1 MLKIIMISSNSQRQ
15 ITSHGIFPIDVQAR
29 LSAVPLLLT
38 SSAHIPPAP
47 AWLIS
52 YMDKTIKRNLMSAN
66 LEMM

>member
-1 MLKIIMISSNSQRQ
+1 MIISNSQRQ
-15 ITSHGIFPIDVQAR
+15 ITSHSIFPIDVQAR

-52 YMDKTIKRNLMSAN
+52 YVDKTIKHNLMSVN